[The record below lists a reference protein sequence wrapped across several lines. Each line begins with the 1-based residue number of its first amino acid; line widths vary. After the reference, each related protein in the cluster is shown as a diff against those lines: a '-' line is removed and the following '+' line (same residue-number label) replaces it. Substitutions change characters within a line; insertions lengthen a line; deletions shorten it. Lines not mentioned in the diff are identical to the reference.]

1 MRLPVS
7 PTLSVEE
14 IQLSDRLKV
23 IAVEG
28 ELDIATVDELRDPV
42 EDALE
47 SSGVIL
53 ELSALEFIDSIGI
66 WTLVRLCERALK
78 SGHRF
83 AVVNGSHDQVERVF
97 QLTGLDKHLPI
108 FTSLELALE
117 SFGPGSS
124 A

>member
-1 MRLPVS
+1 MPVV

-14 IQLSDRLKV
+14 IHLSDRLKV
-23 IAVEG
+23 IVAEG

-47 SSGVIL
+47 SSAVIL
-53 ELSALEFIDSIGI
+53 ELSALEFIDSIGV
-66 WTLVRLCERALK
+66 WTLVRLCQRAMR

-83 AVVNGSHDQVERVF
+83 AVVHGSHDQVKRVF
-97 QLTGLDKHLPI
+97 ELTALEKHLPI

-117 SFGPGSS
+117 SFGPAVSR
-124 A
+124 